1 MRPTSVMLVFAL
13 AGLIGCQR
21 PTIDSLRVP
30 TIRYTSRTL
39 PNGLKIYTVLDRSSP
54 DVTVQVWYRVGSKDD
69 PAGRSGF
76 AHLFEHMMFKG
87 GRQAPAEDLDRIT
100 ESVGGTSNATT
111 MEDYTEYH
119 EVVPDNQLERML
131 RIEAGRMADLVVN
144 RNDFLTERLV
154 VEHEIS
160 EDLPDDDDGLAPAFD
175 VPEAFFAGYPYGH
188 PSGGTIKDLQ
198 AATLDD
204 ITRFHSLYYRPD
216 NAVLVVA
223 GRFSPR
229 QLDGWIDRYFGPITS
244 PAPPARDTDRPR
256 PIQIA
261 ARQIEAQAGRV
272 DAPWVVVAYPG
283 PRASASPDAAALT
296 VLEAI
301 MNMGRSPRAY
311 ASLVYRQQL
320 AEDVFSDID
329 LRRDAGVIYFGA
341 VMAPGVSLAR
351 GEAALHAEIVALQT
365 HRASQGEVAAAK
377 VQLLSKALADRQT
390 IEGLAGEIG
399 RAAVVEGDAAHVNMD
414 LAAIRAVSARDVQR
428 VARAYLSDA
437 RRTTIRSQPA
447 AGGEQRAVGGNPGR
461 RQSDLCAPAPHPTS
475 TIAKIA
481 SPGFTGR
488 GMAAPPWPRPFEKTL
503 ANGLRVIVARVD
515 RAPLASALLTIR
527 GGSST
532 DPPQEIGLTDLTA
545 SAALAGAAGRSRM
558 QIEARMDNLGLSVAN
573 RVDPWSSA
581 LGFTG
586 PAQSL
591 ADGLAIVR
599 DAVRQPRFDDGEL
612 RRLRR
617 LKMEELS
624 QSEPDLDSQTD
635 AAAEWLAFGERGGR
649 SRVRAFASVGR
660 VTRSDVLRQ
669 YGRLYRPDNAILVL
683 TGRIQPDAAFALAQR
698 LFGSWTNPREGSP
711 PTTPAR
717 PPSGVQTLAIDEPE
731 AGVAE
736 VAIVERSMARAD
748 PDRPAAELAS
758 SALGGSYTA
767 RLDQEIRVRR
777 GLTYDATSDI
787 DDRPGGGLFSARAQ
801 TDNCSAPEVAALMLH
816 ELTELGRWGPSA
828 AELAVRK
835 AAVMGDFERATQTSG
850 DFADLLTQNALAGSR
865 ARDLAAYPKKI
876 QAVSA
881 VEAQAAAARLARPQD
896 LKVLV
901 IGDVGRFLPELRRRF
916 GRVDVLSSRNR
927 DTPSTLSR

>member
-1 MRPTSVMLVFAL
+1 MLAFAL
-13 AGLIGCQR
+13 VGLFSCQR

-30 TIRYTSRTL
+30 TIKYTSRIL

-87 GRQAPAEDLDRIT
+87 GRQASAENLDRIT
-100 ESVGGTSNATT
+100 ESVGGTSNAST

-119 EVVPDNQLERML
+119 EVVPGNQLERML

-160 EDLPDDDDGLAPAFD
+160 EDLPDDGDGLAPAFD
-175 VPEAFFAGYPYGH
+175 IPEAFFAGYPYGH

-204 ITRFHSLYYRPD
+204 VTRFHSLYYRPD

-244 PAPPARDTDRPR
+244 PAAPVRDMDRPR

-261 ARQIEAQAGRV
+261 AREIDAQAGRGDV
-272 DAPWVVVAYPG
+272 PWVVVAYPG

-311 ASLVYRQQL
+311 ASLVYREQL
-320 AEDVFSDID
+320 AEDVFSDVD

-365 HRASQGEVAAAK
+365 HRVSQDEVAAAK
-377 VQLLSKALADRQT
+377 VQLLAKALADRQT
-390 IEGLAGEIG
+390 IDGLAAEIG
-399 RAAVVEGDAAHVNMD
+399 RAAVVEGDAAYVNMD
-414 LAAIRAVSARDVQR
+414 LAAIRAVSARDVER
-428 VARAYLSDA
+428 VARTYLSDA
-437 RRTTIRSQPA
+437 RRTTIRSQPG
-447 AGGEQRAVGGNPGR
+447 AGGEQRPAGDNPR
-461 RQSDLCAPAPHPTS
+461 RRKFDACVPAPHPTPMV
-475 TIAKIA
+475 TKIA
-481 SPGFTGR
+481 WPGFTGR
-488 GMAAPPWPRPFEKTL
+488 GMATPPSPRPFERTL
-503 ANGLRVIVARVD
+503 ANGLQVIVARAG

-527 GGSST
+527 GGASA
-532 DPPQEIGLTDLTA
+532 DPPHEIGVTDLVA
-545 SAALAGAAGRSRM
+545 SAALAGAAGRSRI
-558 QIEARMDNLGLSVAN
+558 QIATRMDSLGLSVAN
-573 RVDPWSSA
+573 RVDPWSST

-586 PAQSL
+586 PTQSL
-591 ADGLAIVR
+591 ADGLAILR
-599 DAVRQPRFDDGEL
+599 DVVRQPRFDDGEL
-612 RRLRR
+612 RRLQR

-635 AAAEWLAFGERGGR
+635 DAAEWLAFGGRGGR
-649 SRVRAFASVGR
+649 SRVHAVAAAGR
-660 VTRSDVLRQ
+660 ITRSAVLRQ

-683 TGRIQPDAAFALAQR
+683 TGRIQPGAAFALAER
-698 LFGSWTNPREGSP
+698 IFGSWTNPPGEAPRA
-711 PTTPAR
+711 TPAR
-717 PPSGVQTLAIDEPE
+717 PPSGARTLAIDEPE

-736 VAIVERSMARAD
+736 VAIVKKAMGRAD

-787 DDRPGGGLFSARAQ
+787 DDRPGSGLFSARAQ
-801 TDNCSAPEVAALMLH
+801 TDNCSAPVVAALMLH
-816 ELTELGRWGPSA
+816 ELAELGRRGPTA
-828 AELAVRK
+828 TELAVRK
-835 AAVMGDFERATQTSG
+835 AAVIGDFERATQTSG
-850 DFADLLTQNALAGSR
+850 DLADLLTQNALAGSQ
-865 ARDLAAYPKKI
+865 ARDLAAYPTKI

-927 DTPSTLSR
+927 GARSTLSR